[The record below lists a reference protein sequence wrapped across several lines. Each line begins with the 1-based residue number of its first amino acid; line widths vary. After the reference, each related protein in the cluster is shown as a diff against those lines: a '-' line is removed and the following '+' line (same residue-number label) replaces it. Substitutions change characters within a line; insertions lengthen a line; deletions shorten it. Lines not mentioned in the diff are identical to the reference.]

1 MSSDPVLLARP
12 TEASGAGDRFLV
24 IAEALTDR
32 LNPILVK
39 EMRQALKSRQF
50 VVTFMLLLIV
60 AWLVSAGTAVF
71 ATTEMEFGSAG
82 NSLFLTY
89 FGILAFAVFVIVPFG
104 AHRSMLAERDQNTY
118 ELLSISTLTPRQI
131 VNGKLLSAMVQ
142 SFVYYSAITPFIAFA
157 SLLQGFDLP
166 LSLFL
171 LVAAFCWSICVSMFT
186 LMLSTLARQRQLR
199 AANSMGMFF
208 LLMFQLY
215 TTAGVIFGSGVSGMP
230 FDDPA
235 FWWSVGCVIATAG
248 SYTLL
253 AQQIAVS
260 RLTFES
266 GNRSTGIRVI
276 LAAQFWLFCGTVV
289 GYSLWSGLS
298 LTSLSAREARELVV
312 VVAVHWCVAG
322 LFAATEIDWLSRR
335 LRRQLPR
342 NAVLRLL
349 LAPWLPGGAR
359 GLVWML
365 LHVAVIL
372 AVAFLVEWD
381 DDWLPAYVMASCC
394 YLVVFTGLGAVLTRW
409 LHAVTP
415 SFKPAHGRVLM
426 LLVLVA
432 MSIAPLIVR
441 AFSTRLMRSEFLTV
455 DLLSPFLTVPR
466 LANEGYAAATDSGL
480 DDRILLSIGAA
491 AVTALL
497 LNTKAMFHGIREVVA
512 QTPGTP
518 TDTSSA
524 VVDAQK
530 ELQ

>member
-1 MSSDPVLLARP
+1 MSSDPAILAQP
-12 TEASGAGDRFLV
+12 TEASRTGDRLLV

-82 NSLFLTY
+82 NGLFLTY

-186 LMLSTLARQRQLR
+186 LMLSTLARQRQLQ

-215 TTAGVIFGSGVSGMP
+215 MTAGLILRSGVSGMP

-235 FWWSVGCVIATAG
+235 FWWSVGCVIVGAG
-248 SYTLL
+248 SYALL

-276 LAAQFWLFCGTVV
+276 LAAQFWLFCAAVV
-289 GYSLWSGLS
+289 GYSLWSGLT
-298 LTSLSAREARELVV
+298 LTSRDAGELVLF
-312 VVAVHWCVAG
+312 VAVHWCIAG
-322 LFAATEIDWLSRR
+322 LFASTEIDWLSRR

-342 NAVLRLL
+342 NAFLRLF
-349 LAPWLPGGAR
+349 LAPWLPGGGR

-365 LHVAVIL
+365 AHVAVIL
-372 AVAFLVEWD
+372 AFVFCFQWD
-381 DDWLPAYVMASCC
+381 EDWLSTYVLAICC
-394 YLVVFTGLGAVLTRW
+394 YMVVFTSLGAAMTRW
-409 LHAVTP
+409 LRAVTP
-415 SFKPAHGRVLM
+415 SFNPAHGRVLM
-426 LLVLVA
+426 LLLLVA
-432 MSIAPLIVR
+432 VSIAPLIVR
-441 AFSTRLMRSEFLTV
+441 AFSANPMRSGFRTV
-455 DLLSPFLTVPR
+455 DLLSPFLTIPQ
-466 LANEGYAAATDSGL
+466 LTNEGYAAATESGL
-480 DDRILLSIGAA
+480 KNRILLSVVAA
-491 AVTALL
+491 AVVALL
-497 LNTKAMFHGIREVVA
+497 MNAKSMMNGMREVVA
-512 QTPGTP
+512 QTPDAP
-518 TDTSSA
+518 IDTSNA
-524 VVDAQK
+524 ALDAQK